1 LQYSGKIRFN
11 MMTGN
16 NVQFDL
22 DPVNNVFPIV
32 WISTETTRNIHS
44 YVPNYYGVRCDPM
57 NKHC

>member
-1 LQYSGKIRFN
+1 

-22 DPVNNVFPIV
+22 DPVNNVCPIV